1 MRSYPLSTT
10 GGFWLQRSCVH
21 DFAFQAGVG
30 ALGQHDFPYKRT
42 HESDHPHSG
51 FLLQVSLSGRAAQ
64 SCVVRVDI
72 G

>member
-30 ALGQHDFPYKRT
+30 TLAVAWVLGQHDSPYT
-42 HESDHPHSG
+42 
-51 FLLQVSLSGRAAQ
+51 
-64 SCVVRVDI
+64 
-72 G
+72 